1 MTTGLKIWGP
11 SNELWMDSS
20 LVTWNLVG
28 SYEVPANTVVSGTVA
43 DLPDREFIAVQIP
56 LEVPKVQDYTY
67 EKTISIS
74 GNTVTAYG
82 GNQLAAV
89 VVLCR

>member
-1 MTTGLKIWGP
+1 MTYGVKIYGP
-11 SNELWMDSS
+11 NRELWMDSS

-28 SYEVPANTVVSGTVA
+28 SYEIPAGANVSGTVTE
-43 DLPDREFIAVQIP
+43 LPDRQFIAVQIP

-67 EKTISIS
+67 EKNVSIS
-74 GNTVTAYG
+74 ANTVSVSG
-82 GNQLAAV
+82 GNQTAAV